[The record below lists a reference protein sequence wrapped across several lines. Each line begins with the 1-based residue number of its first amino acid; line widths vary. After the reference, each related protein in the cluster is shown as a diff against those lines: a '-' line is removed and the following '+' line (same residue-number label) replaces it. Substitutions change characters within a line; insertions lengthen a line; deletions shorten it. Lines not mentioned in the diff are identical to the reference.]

1 MERTNEEPL
10 ETGRRGLSE
19 GRRRRPRDGEDR
31 AGKRA
36 QATRAEPQREGGSR
50 DEGKNLGW
58 TEGSGSK
65 ILTKAPREAGP
76 GAADSRRRQPG
87 QRSQRVDR
95 RSPSGS
101 SQPARGGEGTV
112 KGL

>member
-1 MERTNEEPL
+1 MERTNEPV
-10 ETGRRGLSE
+10 ETGRRGLSG
-19 GRRRRPRDGEDR
+19 GRREWLRDGEDR
-31 AGKRA
+31 AGKKA
-36 QATRAEPQREGGSR
+36 QATREESQREGGSR

-65 ILTKAPREAGP
+65 TLTRASREAGP

-87 QRSQRVDR
+87 QRSQRADR